1 MRELLR
7 NKSSSG
13 RFIPGIIFRSI
24 FFRAKKFL
32 AEFFSGKKI
41 PEFLMNIIPSQEYG
55 FLRIAR
61 NVYSGVKFREEKF
74 LSRSG
79 SKISRNFIPGHL
91 TPLRK
96 INSSGIYV
104 LGFLRNVY
112 SCRFLVQEYI
122 FLASLGI

>member
-1 MRELLR
+1 MQHRNIEIVSIEDRGPDYRCQREGVLRELLR

-24 FFRAKKFL
+24 FFRAKKIL

-74 LSRSG
+74 L
-79 SKISRNFIPGHL
+79 
-91 TPLRK
+91 
-96 INSSGIYV
+96 
-104 LGFLRNVY
+104 
-112 SCRFLVQEYI
+112 
-122 FLASLGI
+122 